1 MRNLFF
7 LFFISLIAFGCN
19 DKKKALDVNN
29 KIAGYSQELERQG
42 KEIGFLLNTAI
53 QTRDFSKVS
62 ESISNLQKYVN
73 DKSDELQKM
82 DNVNG
87 SESLVNSMKDF
98 MRYEKELIDQTFVP
112 FTKFNANTSDEEIQM
127 AVQNLVTK
135 SKEEEA
141 YLKKVRKEQQAYAD
155 KNGFKLESKPNL

>member
-7 LFFISLIAFGCN
+7 LLLIGFIAFSCN
-19 DKKKALDVNN
+19 DKKKALDLNN

-42 KEIGFLLNTAI
+42 KEIGTLLNTAI
-53 QTRDFSKVS
+53 QTRNFSKVS
-62 ESISNLQKYVN
+62 ERINDLQKYVN

-98 MRYEKELIDQTFVP
+98 MRYEKELIGQTFVP
-112 FTKFNANTSDEEIQM
+112 FTTFNANTSDAEIQT
-127 AVQNLVTK
+127 AVQNLITK

-141 YLKKVRKEQQAYAD
+141 YLNKVRKEQQAYAD
-155 KNGFKLESKPNL
+155 KNGFKIESKPNL